1 MNNKPEYADSAV
13 SEDLEEVLGEELSTE
28 DVGGEEASPNLA
40 EINRITGRDF
50 DSLEDFEKHYQ
61 NLNSLVGD
69 QKRIENE
76 KKARELEKIKGSG
89 DQQLRSIVEGLQSQL
104 VEKDFLAENPSAKS
118 SLDLVK
124 AVAQSKSLTLQEAW
138 DNHIKDTWEKAS
150 AYNEE
155 KEIGIRSKQ
164 RILPTEAKEI
174 KSLVEK
180 VTKSSNTED
189 KEALV
194 SKWLNL

>member
-1 MNNKPEYADSAV
+1 MDNKPENTDSAV
-13 SEDLEEVLGEELSTE
+13 SEDLVLGEELSEE

-40 EINRITGRDF
+40 EINRVTGRNF
-50 DSLEDFEKHYQ
+50 ASMEDFEKHYK

-69 QKRIENE
+69 QTRVENE
-76 KKARELEKIKGSG
+76 KKAKELEKIKTSG
-89 DQQLRSIVEGLQSQL
+89 DQELRGIVEGLQSQL
-104 VEKDFLAENPSAKS
+104 VEKDFLAENPTAKA

-124 AVAQSKSLTLQEAW
+124 AVASSKGITLHEAW
-138 DNHIKDTWEKAS
+138 ENHIKDTWEKAN

-164 RILPTEAKEI
+164 RLMPAEAKEI
-174 KSLVEK
+174 NTLVEK
-180 VTKSSNTED
+180 VKAEASTED

-194 SKWLNL
+194 AKWLNL